1 MAQCFSLVLIFLRV
15 YPSKGLVTQ
24 QPDERPQITC
34 LLMGMAQ
41 RWQSQRRETHREN
54 QETGFAFQLADF
66 EQVTSCRLMPVSQK
80 YSEEAL
86 PQFSSFSNLLS
97 LRAKALCLLPLMSRL
112 WPTQWQQGWSPSPQ
126 QGDKSRQKGVNRRG
140 LCSSGN
146 QITVFLKMRSL
157 PSRTFVK
164 CFKFPWWSLRSPGV
178 CRNHLTCDKSCLQ
191 GCLRTSGNR
200 RLGWGTACCPH
211 GISPIKEFPWASG
224 GSWSYLLERMSLS
237 WEA

>member
-1 MAQCFSLVLIFLRV
+1 MQSAVNIIHIYIYTHSIFFLFKSIYLYLSTYVYLFIYLTLSSKVVSNDLSMAQCFSLVLIFLRV

-112 WPTQWQQGWSPSPQ
+112 
-126 QGDKSRQKGVNRRG
+126 
-140 LCSSGN
+140 
-146 QITVFLKMRSL
+146 
-157 PSRTFVK
+157 
-164 CFKFPWWSLRSPGV
+164 
-178 CRNHLTCDKSCLQ
+178 
-191 GCLRTSGNR
+191 
-200 RLGWGTACCPH
+200 
-211 GISPIKEFPWASG
+211 
-224 GSWSYLLERMSLS
+224 
-237 WEA
+237 